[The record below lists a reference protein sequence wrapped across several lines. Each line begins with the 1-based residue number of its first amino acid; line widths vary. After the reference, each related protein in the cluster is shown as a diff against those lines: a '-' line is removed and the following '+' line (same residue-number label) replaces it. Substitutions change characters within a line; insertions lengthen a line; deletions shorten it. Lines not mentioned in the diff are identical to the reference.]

1 MQTNSTDV
9 SESTDGMTSE
19 GYERSDGKNG
29 VKRWWKAGF
38 TANHNTACYRKPSQ
52 SDDDFR
58 VLDFPQFFTRE
69 LNVTFFCSR
78 AAGRFDCAGRV
89 GYGPRHPRAGV
100 SRRRRTGSHCGAVYR
115 RRFVTSGER
124 LPMLP
129 STPTTAE
136 AGTPPAVMARRHKEI
151 VAALALPDVRAQ
163 FLNRALIPAPS
174 ESPAAY
180 STNAAIPA
188 GQPRG
193 ASRQAYKTFLRPYAL
208 RIPKEA
214 EGMVRVLH
222 VHGTGLDLAR
232 IKDYPCDVINLS
244 DRLAGNPSL
253 RDLRP

>member
-1 MQTNSTDV
+1 MSRFFVRALLAALTVPVALVTVPGTRAQ
-9 SESTDGMTSE
+9 EFPA
-19 GYERSDGKNG
+19 
-29 VKRWWKAGF
+29 AGEPVRIVVPF
-38 TANHNTACYRKPSQ
+38 TAGGS
-52 SDDDFR
+52 
-58 VLDFPQFFTRE
+58 
-69 LNVTFFCSR
+69 SR
-78 AAGRFDCAGRV
+78 PASGCQCCL
-89 GYGPRHPRAGV
+89 
-100 SRRRRTGSHCGAVYR
+100 RRRP
-115 RRFVTSGER
+115 
-124 LPMLP
+124 LPKP
-129 STPTTAE
+129 
-136 AGTPPAVMARRHKEI
+136 ARRHKEI

-163 FLNRALIPAPS
+163 FLNRALIPAPR